1 MRHMAPWRKAPSR
14 PEMVA
19 GSVAKQT
26 THVIAG
32 FPLIPL
38 GGVLYSAGDPT
49 LGHTLFAW
57 REALNK
63 IERSNTAVSCHAVA
77 EEDPVSSDIPY
88 FSKRR

>member
-1 MRHMAPWRKAPSR
+1 MRHMASWRKAPSR

-49 LGHTLFAW
+49 LGHT
-57 REALNK
+57 
-63 IERSNTAVSCHAVA
+63 
-77 EEDPVSSDIPY
+77 
-88 FSKRR
+88 